1 MNARRGF
8 LALIGGG
15 AVAGVSLIRGR
26 AAEPTLLLPKRAE
39 MVTAPTIIR
48 DEGEAALLAWYRQA
62 LPAER
67 DCMLAMFARVS
78 AGEDWASSIGQMLG
92 RLGRTVPQRRIVPC
106 VPGTDIAIRQ
116 Y

>member
-8 LALIGGG
+8 LALIGGS
-15 AVAGVSLIRGR
+15 AVAGVSLIRGG

-48 DEGEAALLAWYRQA
+48 DEGEAALLAWYREA

-67 DCMLAMFARVS
+67 SSLLAMFARVR

-92 RLGRTVPQRRIVPC
+92 QMNNTIPKRRMVPC
-106 VPGTDIAIRQ
+106 LTGTDIAIRQ